1 MWRAYKSLV
10 HMLSKKWSKTYYLSS
25 YSVDVL
31 SSGNDFTSANKDVDV
46 IEIFL
51 NTVWPEPIWK
61 KVNTSQLLL
70 SKHQST
76 YPRGPESAS
85 IEIP

>member
-1 MWRAYKSLV
+1 
-10 HMLSKKWSKTYYLSS
+10 MLSKKWSKTYYLSS

-51 NTVWPEPIWK
+51 KHP
-61 KVNTSQLLL
+61 KVQQQQHRAQL
-70 SKHQST
+70 
-76 YPRGPESAS
+76 
-85 IEIP
+85 